1 MSTPSSLCMS
11 TPYSLGFLQ
20 MSSEVLMEV
29 GDLVSTAQEA
39 LVDTLSG
46 PSRARLQG
54 EGLAVECSEVSM
66 VEEVISDHVP
76 ETGTEVS
83 ISSDP
88 APTAES
94 GPAHPEAEDP
104 QKRESGSAATQV
116 HRRYDVFVRKS

>member
-1 MSTPSSLCMS
+1 
-11 TPYSLGFLQ
+11 

-39 LVDTLSG
+39 LVDTMSG
-46 PSRARLQG
+46 SSQTQLQG

-66 VEEVISDHVP
+66 VEEVISDHIP

-88 APTAES
+88 APSTEG
-94 GPAHPEAEDP
+94 GPAHPKDSHE
-104 QKRESGSAATQV
+104 ESDVQV
-116 HRRYDVFVRKS
+116 HNRYDMFVNHSDC